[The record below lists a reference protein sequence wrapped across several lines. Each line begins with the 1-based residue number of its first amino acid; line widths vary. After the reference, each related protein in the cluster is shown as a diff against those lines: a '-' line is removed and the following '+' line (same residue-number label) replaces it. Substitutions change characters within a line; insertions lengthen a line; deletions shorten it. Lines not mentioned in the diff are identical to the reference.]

1 LADPVDPNNINPIQI
16 VMADLRFQRNFGIAA
31 HIDAGKT
38 TCTERILYYTGMS
51 HKIGEVHDGAATTD
65 WMEQEKERGITITSA
80 AVTCFWNF
88 PTQQGLVDADSK
100 KYKFNIIDT
109 PGHVDFTVE
118 VERSMRVLDGLVAL
132 FSAVD
137 GVEPQSETVWRQAN
151 RYNVPRLG
159 FVNKMDRAGADFLNV
174 VKQVR
179 EMLGAKSVPLQL
191 PIGAEDGFKGIVDLV
206 TMKGIIWNDTT
217 QGMTYEEVPIPEDM
231 KEEVDYWRG
240 QLIEAVAEYD
250 DSLMEKF
257 FDNPDT
263 ISETEIHEAIRK
275 ATIDMSIVPMLC
287 GSAFKNKGVQTMLD
301 CVVRYLPSPVDIEA
315 IKGIN
320 PDTNEEITRKPDSK
334 EPFAA
339 LAFKIMTD
347 PFVGRLAFFR
357 CYSGKLEAGSYV
369 KNMRSGKNE
378 RISRIMQMH
387 ANKQNPIEFIEAGDI
402 GAAVGFKE
410 IKTGDTLCD
419 EDHPIVLENMFIPE
433 PVISIAVE
441 PKAQADVDKMGL
453 AISKLVEEDPTLR
466 VKTDEDSGQTI
477 LSGMGEL
484 HLEIIVDRM
493 KREFKVEINQG
504 APQVAYKEA
513 FQATIEH
520 RETLKKQT
528 GGRGKFADIIF
539 EFGPADEE
547 WMKENP
553 GKQFQFVNDIFGGS
567 IPREFVP
574 AIQKGFEQSMGNGV
588 LANYPVENMK
598 VRVFDGGF
606 HAVDSDSMSFE
617 LCAKSGFREAARKA
631 KPVLL
636 EPIMRVEVIT
646 PEQYMGDV
654 TGDLNRRR
662 GMLEGMDSRAGA
674 QVIKAK
680 VPLSEMFGY
689 VTQLRSLS
697 SGRATST
704 MEFSH
709 YNPAPNG
716 IAEEVI
722 AKVKGKLNS

>member
-1 LADPVDPNNINPIQI
+1 
-16 VMADLRFQRNFGIAA
+16 MADLKFQRNFGIAA

-38 TCTERILYYTGMS
+38 TTTERILRYTGMI
-51 HKIGEVHDGAATTD
+51 HKIGEVHEGAATTD

-80 AVTCFWNF
+80 AVSCQWNF
-88 PTQQGLVDADSK
+88 PTDKGKPTADTK
-100 KYKFNIIDT
+100 KYAFNIIDT

-118 VERSMRVLDGLVAL
+118 VERSMRVLDGLIAL

-151 RYNVPRLG
+151 RYNVPRIG
-159 FVNKMDRAGADFLNV
+159 FVNKMDRAGADFLMV
-174 VKQVR
+174 VNQVK
-179 EMLGAKSVPLQL
+179 EMLGSKAVPLQL
-191 PIGAEDGFKGIVDLV
+191 PIGAEDNFKGVVDLIK
-206 TMKGIIWNDTT
+206 MKGIIWHMETE
-217 QGMTYEEVPIPEDM
+217 GMTFDEIPVPDDM
-231 KEEVDYWRG
+231 KAEADEWRAN
-240 QLIEAVAEYD
+240 LVEAVAEYD
-250 DSLMEKF
+250 DKLLEKF
-257 FDNPDT
+257 FDNPGS
-263 ISETEIHEAIRK
+263 ISEDEIHEAIRK
-275 ATIDMSIVPMLC
+275 ATIDLSIVPMLC
-287 GSAFKNKGVQTMLD
+287 GSSFKNKGVQTALD
-301 CVVRYLPSPVDIEA
+301 AVCRYLPSPVDLEA
-315 IKGIN
+315 VEGTDPNTGETIK
-320 PDTNEEITRKPDSK
+320 RKPDPK
-334 EPFAA
+334 EPFSA

-357 CYSGKLEAGSYV
+357 CYSGHLDSGSYV
-369 KNMRSGKNE
+369 LNVRSGKKE
-378 RISRIMQMH
+378 RISRIMKMF
-387 ANKQNPIEFIEAGDI
+387 ANKQNPIDFIEAGDI

-433 PVISIAVE
+433 PVISVAVE
-441 PKAQADVDKMGL
+441 PKTQADVDKMGM
-453 AISKLVEEDPTLR
+453 AIGKLVEEDPTLR
-466 VKTDEDSGQTI
+466 VKTDEETGQTI

-493 KREFKVEINQG
+493 RREFKVEVNQG

-513 FQATIEH
+513 FQAAVEH
-520 RETLKKQT
+520 REVLKKQT
-528 GGRGKFADIIF
+528 GGRGKFADIVF
-539 EFGPADEE
+539 ELGPAEQE
-547 WMKENP
+547 WKKENP
-553 GKQFQFVNDIFGGS
+553 DKHFQFVNDLFGGS

-574 AIQKGFEQSMGNGV
+574 AIQKGFEQAMSTGV
-588 LANYPVENMK
+588 LASYPVDNMK
-598 VRVFDGGF
+598 VRVFDGSF
-606 HAVDSDSMSFE
+606 HQVDSDSMSFE

-636 EPIMRVEVIT
+636 EPIMKMEVVT
-646 PEQYMGDV
+646 PDQYMGDV

-689 VTQLRSLS
+689 VTQLRSIS
-697 SGRATST
+697 SGRASST

-709 YNPAPNG
+709 YAPAPTN

-722 AKVKGKLNS
+722 AKVKGKVNA